1 MTQLSRRDVL
11 KLSLA
16 TLGGAALTTLA
27 PSMVRMARGASDRPN
42 VLMLVFDTLSAPH
55 MSLQGYGRAT
65 TPHLEE
71 FAQTA
76 TVYHNHYSAGSF
88 TTPGTASILTGLE
101 PWHHRALSPSAM
113 VKRSLAS
120 NNIFNIARND
130 YFRVGFTQNLMAEVF
145 LRQFSSDLDLHLPT
159 QSFAYN
165 NPLLLGQMDP
175 SDPLTYLAF
184 DDFLVGGFKF
194 DTPYPG
200 SVTLG
205 LLDQILQ
212 RGVGVH
218 DELKHNARK
227 DTAFNGYFYY
237 QNRIVFDGIFRTLQI
252 LHDEDR
258 TPYLGY
264 FHLWSPHEPYSPT
277 REFAGLF
284 EGDNLKPSAKP
295 DHPFA
300 STPLFKPKE
309 LIQYQRVYDQYI
321 TNVDAE
327 FGRLMSSMSDSGMLD
342 NTYVI
347 VLSDHGQLFERGV
360 HGHASRLL
368 YDGVIRV
375 PLLIRSPG
383 QTRRVDV
390 HEATSNVDLVPTLAS
405 IMGNDSPVQTDGRIL
420 PGLGG
425 ASDTDRSLFAML
437 ANESSAF
444 GQLKTGTFVLVKGG
458 RKLLY
463 FSGYE
468 GYEDR
473 LELYDLESDPNEL
486 RDLSADDPTTTKR
499 MLDELLQARL
509 SADIMK

>member
-1 MTQLSRRDVL
+1 MTHLSRRDIL

-16 TLGGAALTTLA
+16 AMGGAALTALA
-27 PSMVRMARGASDRPN
+27 PAMVRMARGASNRPN
-42 VLMLVFDTLSAPH
+42 VLIFVFDTLSAPH
-55 MSLQGYGRAT
+55 MSMHGYGRAT

-71 FAQTA
+71 FARTA
-76 TVYHNHYSAGSF
+76 TVYHNHYSAGSY
-88 TTPGTASILTGLE
+88 TTPGTASILTGLD
-101 PWHHRALSPSAM
+101 PWHHRALSPSAL

-120 NNIFNIARND
+120 NNLFRLVDAD

-145 LRQFSSDLDLHLPT
+145 LRQFSADLDLHLPT

-165 NPLLLGQMDP
+165 NPLLLGEMDS

-200 SVTLG
+200 SVSLG

-218 DELKHNARK
+218 DELKRDARK

-237 QNRIVFDGIFRTLQI
+237 QNRLVFDGILRTLQTI
-252 LHDEDR
+252 NEQKH
-258 TPYLGY
+258 TPYFGY

-284 EGDNLKPSAKP
+284 EGDNLKPPAKP

-300 STPLFKPKE
+300 SAPLFKSKE
-309 LIQYQRVYDQYI
+309 LIQYQIVYDQYI

-327 FGRLMSSMSDSGMLD
+327 FGRLMSAMSDSGMLE

-368 YDGVIRV
+368 YEPVVRV

-390 HEATSNVDLVPTLAS
+390 REATSNVDLLPTLAS
-405 IMGNDSPVQTDGRIL
+405 LMSVRYNFQTDGRIL

-425 ASDTDRSLFAML
+425 GSDAERSLFAML

-444 GQLKTGTFVLVKGG
+444 GQLKTGTFVLIKGG

-463 FSGYE
+463 YSGYK
-468 GYEDR
+468 GFEDR
-473 LELYDLESDPNEL
+473 AELYDIESDPNEL
-486 RDLSADDPTTTKR
+486 RDLSADDPTTTRR
-499 MLDELLQARL
+499 MLDELLEARQ
-509 SADIMK
+509 SADKM

>member
-16 TLGGAALTTLA
+16 TLGGVALATLA
-27 PSMVRMARGASDRPN
+27 PSVARMARGASNRPN
-42 VLMLVFDTLSAPH
+42 VLILVFDTLSAPH
-55 MSLQGYGRAT
+55 TSLQGYGRAT

-101 PWHHRALSPSAM
+101 PWHHRALSPSAL

-120 NNIFNIARND
+120 NNIFKIARKD

-145 LRQFSSDLDLHLPT
+145 LRQFSADIDLHLPA

-165 NPLLLGQMDP
+165 NPLLLGEMDP

-212 RGVGVH
+212 RGAGVH
-218 DELKHNARK
+218 RALKQNARK

-237 QNRIVFDGIFRTLQI
+237 QNRLVFDGILRTLQT
-252 LHDEDR
+252 LHENEH
-258 TPYLGY
+258 TPYFGY

-284 EGDNLKPSAKP
+284 DDNLKPPAKP

-300 STPLFKPKE
+300 SAPLFKPKE
-309 LIQYQRVYDQYI
+309 LLQYQRVYDQYI

-327 FGRLMSSMSDSGMLD
+327 FGRLMSAMSTDGMLE

-368 YDGVIRV
+368 YDGVIHV

-390 HEATSNVDLVPTLAS
+390 HEPTGNVDLAPTLAAILGDASS
-405 IMGNDSPVQTDGRIL
+405 IQTDGRLL

-425 ASDTDRSLFAML
+425 TADAERSLFAML

-444 GQLKTGTFVLVKGG
+444 GKLKTGTFVLVKGG
-458 RKLLY
+458 HKLLF
-463 FSGYE
+463 FSGYS

-473 LELYDLESDPNEL
+473 LELYDLDADPDEL
-486 RDLSADDPTTTKR
+486 RDLSADSPAMTKR
-499 MLDELLQARL
+499 MLDELLEARL
-509 SADIMK
+509 SADKVK